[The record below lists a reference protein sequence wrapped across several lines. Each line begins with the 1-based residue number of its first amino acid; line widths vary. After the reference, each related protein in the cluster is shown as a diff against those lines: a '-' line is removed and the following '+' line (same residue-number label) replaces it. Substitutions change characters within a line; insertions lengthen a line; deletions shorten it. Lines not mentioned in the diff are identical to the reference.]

1 METDR
6 QEERKDNKQQDVNP
20 AAKTPKLASSI
31 QRSTTIQKKSTK
43 KKILA

>member
-20 AAKTPKLASSI
+20 ALPAANTPKLASSI
-31 QRSTTIQKKSTK
+31 QRSTTIPKKKS
-43 KKILA
+43 

>member
-20 AAKTPKLASSI
+20 ALPAAKTPKLASSI
-31 QRSTTIQKKSTK
+31 QRSKKKSTK